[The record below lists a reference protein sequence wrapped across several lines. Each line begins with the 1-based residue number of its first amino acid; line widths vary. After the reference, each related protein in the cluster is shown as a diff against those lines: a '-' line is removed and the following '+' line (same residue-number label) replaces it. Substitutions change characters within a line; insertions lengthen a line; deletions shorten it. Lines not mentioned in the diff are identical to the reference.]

1 MRFIYSIGENLSF
14 EIGCQLGKVS
24 RIEMGERWPLLGS
37 HLAWPCA
44 GSVHSAIVCVSV
56 PPVWKTPF
64 PWGWH
69 KFWWL
74 FLPDKAKVS
83 DQFPKWV
90 SQQTKA
96 TEGENS
102 LVSLCLRL
110 PLSLR
115 LPSAYL
121 VTFSA
126 VCRESQ
132 LWICLLSSVSAF
144 CSPVIHFE
152 ECIVITS
159 KFTFI
164 LSMMKSWRFI

>member
-1 MRFIYSIGENLSF
+1 MRFIYSIGENLSL

-24 RIEMGERWPLLGS
+24 WIEMGERWPLLGS

-83 DQFPKWV
+83 DQFPKLV

-102 LVSLCLRL
+102 LVSLSQAPFESQAPLRL
-110 PLSLR
+110 PGD
-115 LPSAYL
+115 
-121 VTFSA
+121 
-126 VCRESQ
+126 
-132 LWICLLSSVSAF
+132 LLSSAQGIAALNVSPLF
-144 CSPVIHFE
+144 CVRLLQPCYSLRCHYIE
-152 ECIVITS
+152 IYI
-159 KFTFI
+159 FT
-164 LSMMKSWRFI
+164 